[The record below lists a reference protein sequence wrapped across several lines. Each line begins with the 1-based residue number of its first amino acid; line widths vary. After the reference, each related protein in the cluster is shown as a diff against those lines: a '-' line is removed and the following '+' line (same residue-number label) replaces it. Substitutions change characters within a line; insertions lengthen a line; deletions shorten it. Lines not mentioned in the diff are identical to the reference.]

1 MYSVNDTVMYSS
13 YGVCMISAIEERD
26 FSGEKLEY
34 YVLRPVGDSKNTF
47 YVPVKNEKLTAQMRK
62 VITKDEID
70 SLLRIMP
77 DDNDIWIEDEN
88 QRREE
93 YRRIIREG
101 DRKEL
106 VMLIKTLY
114 LYQKSRRDQRKKLH
128 SADEHFLKDAESML
142 YDEFAFVLG
151 IEKDKVVDY
160 IREHI

>member
-1 MYSVNDTVMYSS
+1 MYSLNDAVMYSS
-13 YGVCMISAIEERD
+13 YGVCRISAIEERD
-26 FSGEKLEY
+26 FSGELLNY

-47 YVPVKNEKLTAQMRK
+47 YVPVNNEKLTAQMRK
-62 VITKDEID
+62 IITKDEID
-70 SLLRIMP
+70 SLLKIMP
-77 DDNDIWIEDEN
+77 ADNDIWIEDEN

-114 LYQKSRRDQRKKLH
+114 LYQKSRKDQRKKLH
-128 SADEHFLKDAESML
+128 SVDEHFLKDAESML